1 MPSIMVSI
9 EHIFANAFG
18 LLFAT
23 EIIIPIAAG
32 TRHIQQATVCNF
44 IFAGSDVALIN
55 VTSMPSIID
64 NAKNILCTTSFFF
77 GMNINREVMMKEN
90 TITTSKINIALKA
103 ILSLRLNC

>member
-1 MPSIMVSI
+1 MVSI
-9 EHIFANAFG
+9 EHILANAFG

-32 TRHIQQATVCNF
+32 TRHIQQATVCSF

>member
-1 MPSIMVSI
+1 MLSIMVSI
-9 EHIFANAFG
+9 EHIFANVFG

-32 TRHIQQATVCNF
+32 TRHIQQATVCSF

>member
-1 MPSIMVSI
+1 MPSIVVSI
-9 EHIFANAFG
+9 EHIFANALG

-32 TRHIQQATVCNF
+32 TRHIQQATVCSF

>member
-9 EHIFANAFG
+9 EHILANAFG

-32 TRHIQQATVCNF
+32 TRHIQQATVCSF